1 MAFFVATLLCIAT
14 VVFLIPVLVLLFQVV
29 IAFPLRQYGQTL
41 SERRPRVAILI
52 PAHNEEDGVTATI
65 ASLVSQTVAGDRI
78 LVVAD
83 NCSDGTATAAINA
96 GAEVRE
102 RIDLVQR
109 GKGYA
114 LDFGVRCLA
123 ADAPEI
129 LIIID
134 ADCIAAPNTIDYLA
148 RTALQ
153 SGRPVQSLN
162 LMQAPPGSGPLKKI
176 AEFAWI
182 VKNLV
187 RPLGYFRLGLPC
199 QLMGTGMAFPWTA
212 IRSASLATSS
222 IVEDMK
228 LGMEFAKAGLAPLFC
243 PSAKITSMFPVSASG
258 VKAQRTRWEHGHIS
272 MILSVAPK
280 LLAQGV
286 VSRNIGLLALVFD
299 ICVPPLAL
307 LMILVFLLS
316 IVSLLFG
323 LVTSLYA
330 PALLAGSVLATLGI
344 TILLAWW
351 RYGRQKLSVGN
362 LVMAFIYMMWKVP
375 LYIGFFVRRQV
386 EWVRTKRD
394 NE

>member
-1 MAFFVATLLCIAT
+1 MAFFVATLLCFAI
-14 VVFLIPVLVLLFQVV
+14 VVFLIPVLVLLIQVV
-29 IAFPLRQYGQTL
+29 IAFPLRQYRQSL

-52 PAHNEEDGVTATI
+52 PAHNEEVGVSATI
-65 ASLVSQTVAGDRI
+65 ASLVSQLVAGDRM

-83 NCSDGTATAAINA
+83 NCTDGTATAAIKA

-102 RIDLVQR
+102 RTDLIQR

-123 ADAPEI
+123 ADAPEV

-134 ADCIAAPNTIDYLA
+134 ADCIAAPTTIDHLA

-199 QLMGTGMAFPWTA
+199 QLMGTGMAFPWAA
-212 IRSASLATSS
+212 ISSASLATSS

-228 LGMEFAKAGLAPLFC
+228 LGMEFANAGLAPLFC
-243 PSAKITSMFPVSASG
+243 PNAKITSMFPVSASG

-272 MILSVAPK
+272 MILKVAPK

-286 VSRNIGLLALVFD
+286 ANRNIGLMALVFD

-307 LMILVFLLS
+307 LTMLVVLLS
-316 IVSLLFG
+316 MVSGVFG
-323 LVTSLYA
+323 VMTKLYA
-330 PALLAGSVLATLGI
+330 PALLAGGVLAALGI
-344 TILLAWW
+344 AILLAWW
-351 RYGRQKLSVGN
+351 RYGRQKLSAGN
-362 LVMAFIYMMWKVP
+362 LVMAFIYMMWKIP

-386 EWVRTKRD
+386 EWVRAKRD
-394 NE
+394 SE